1 MQTRVENKPSTTR
14 RMIIMIVAV
23 LALIGVIAGIKV
35 LTIMRMLAGASW
47 LTAAEDTKRLTAILL
62 VAKGELRDP
71 NFADSVVLVMNNLG
85 PAPVG
90 LVVNRPT
97 EIPVA
102 RLFPDLKRLAQ
113 LHDKVY
119 FGGPVDLESVWFLF
133 RAVKAPEHAIQAF
146 AGIYVSSS
154 RDLLERLLGRA
165 KPMDGLRIFIGH
177 SGWAPGQLEAEIARG
192 AWTLERAD
200 SDSIF
205 KRKSEH
211 PWPTPRE
218 DPNRST

>member
-1 MQTRVENKPSTTR
+1 VSSGESSGLQRKAA
-14 RMIIMIVAV
+14 AV
-23 LALIGVIAGIKV
+23 LAALLLLI
-35 LTIMRMLAGASW
+35 GASW
-47 LTAAEDTKRLTAILL
+47 PTVAQDTKRLTAILL

-102 RLFPDLKRLAQ
+102 HLFPDLKRLAQ
-113 LHDKVY
+113 VHDKVY

-133 RAVKAPEHAIQAF
+133 RAVKPPEHAVQAF
-146 AGIYVSSS
+146 AGIYLSSS
-154 RDLLERLLGRA
+154 RDLLVQLLGRD

-177 SGWAPGQLEAEIARG
+177 SGWAPGQLETEIARG

-200 SDSIF
+200 PDAIF
-205 KRKSEH
+205 RGKPEH

>member
-1 MQTRVENKPSTTR
+1 MLR
-14 RMIIMIVAV
+14 RSVSEGSSLQRRAAGL
-23 LALIGVIAGIKV
+23 LAAL
-35 LTIMRMLAGASW
+35 LLLAGASW

-102 RLFPDLKRLAQ
+102 RLFPDLKQLTQ

-119 FGGPVDLESVWFLF
+119 LGGPVDLESVWFLF
-133 RAVKAPEHAIQAF
+133 RAEKAPEHAIQAF

>member
-1 MQTRVENKPSTTR
+1 VSAGENSCAR
-14 RMIIMIVAV
+14 RKVAGV
-23 LALIGVIAGIKV
+23 LGALLLLV
-35 LTIMRMLAGASW
+35 GASW
-47 LTAAEDTKRLTAILL
+47 PTAAEDTKRLTAILL

-85 PAPVG
+85 PAPIG

-133 RAVKAPEHAIQAF
+133 RAEKPPEHAIQAF
-146 AGIYVSSS
+146 AGLYLSSS
-154 RDLLERLLGRA
+154 RALLERLLGRD

-211 PWPTPRE
+211 PWPTPHE

>member
-1 MQTRVENKPSTTR
+1 MPR
-14 RMIIMIVAV
+14 RPVSAGEGSCLRSPVAGV
-23 LALIGVIAGIKV
+23 LGALLLLV
-35 LTIMRMLAGASW
+35 GASW
-47 LTAAEDTKRLTAILL
+47 PTAAEDTKSLTAILL

-102 RLFPDLKRLAQ
+102 RLFPDLKRLAP

-133 RAVKAPEHAIQAF
+133 RAVKRPEHAIQAF
-146 AGIYVSSS
+146 GGIYLSAS
-154 RDLLERLLGRA
+154 RDLLAQLLGRE

-192 AWTLERAD
+192 AWTLERAEPD
-200 SDSIF
+200 AIF
-205 KRKSEH
+205 KGKSEH
-211 PWPTPRE
+211 PWPTPPE
-218 DPNRST
+218 DPNRGT

>member
-1 MQTRVENKPSTTR
+1 MLR
-14 RMIIMIVAV
+14 RFVSEGSSLQRRAAGL
-23 LALIGVIAGIKV
+23 LAAL
-35 LTIMRMLAGASW
+35 LLLAGASW

-102 RLFPDLKRLAQ
+102 RLFPDLKQLTQ

-119 FGGPVDLESVWFLF
+119 LGGPVDLESVWFLF
-133 RAVKAPEHAIQAF
+133 RAEKAPEHAIQAF

>member
-1 MQTRVENKPSTTR
+1 MLR
-14 RMIIMIVAV
+14 RFVSEGSSLQRRAAGL
-23 LALIGVIAGIKV
+23 LAAL
-35 LTIMRMLAGASW
+35 LLLAGASW

-102 RLFPDLKRLAQ
+102 RLFPDLKQLTQ

-133 RAVKAPEHAIQAF
+133 RAEKAPEHAIQAF

>member
-1 MQTRVENKPSTTR
+1 MSR
-14 RMIIMIVAV
+14 RPVSAGEGSILQREVAG
-23 LALIGVIAGIKV
+23 LLGALLLLI
-35 LTIMRMLAGASW
+35 GASW
-47 LTAAEDTKRLTAILL
+47 PTAAEDTKSLTAILL
-62 VAKGELRDP
+62 VARGELRDP

-85 PAPVG
+85 PAPIG

-102 RLFPDLKRLAQ
+102 RLFPDFKRLAP
-113 LHDKVY
+113 LHDRVY

-133 RAVKAPEHAIQAF
+133 RAAKPPEHAVQAF
-146 AGIYVSSS
+146 AGIYLSSS
-154 RDLLERLLGRA
+154 RNLLQQLLGRE

-192 AWTLERAD
+192 AWTLERAQPD
-200 SDSIF
+200 AIF
-205 KRKSEH
+205 KGRPEH
-211 PWPTPRE
+211 PWPTPSN

>member
-1 MQTRVENKPSTTR
+1 VSAGEGSCLRSQ
-14 RMIIMIVAV
+14 VAGV
-23 LALIGVIAGIKV
+23 LGALLLLV
-35 LTIMRMLAGASW
+35 GASW
-47 LTAAEDTKRLTAILL
+47 PTAAEDTKSLTAILL

-102 RLFPDLKRLAQ
+102 RLFPDLKRLAP

-133 RAVKAPEHAIQAF
+133 RAVKPPEHAIQAF
-146 AGIYVSSS
+146 GGIYLSAS
-154 RDLLERLLGRA
+154 RDLLAQLLGRE

-192 AWTLERAD
+192 AWALERPEPDA
-200 SDSIF
+200 IF
-205 KRKSEH
+205 KGKSEH
-211 PWPTPRE
+211 PWPTPPE
-218 DPNRST
+218 DPNRTT

>member
-1 MQTRVENKPSTTR
+1 MPR
-14 RMIIMIVAV
+14 RSVSAGKGSCLKRGLAGV
-23 LALIGVIAGIKV
+23 LGALLLLIG
-35 LTIMRMLAGASW
+35 ASRP
-47 LTAAEDTKRLTAILL
+47 TPADDPKTLTAILL
-62 VAKGELRDP
+62 VAQGDLRDP
-71 NFADSVVLVMNNLG
+71 NFGDSVVLVMNNLG

-102 RLFPDLKRLAQ
+102 RLFPDLKQLTQ

-133 RAVKAPEHAIQAF
+133 RAEKAPEHAIQAF